1 MGSDIRMPTPP
12 DGRPRFVAVSLS
24 AEGAWRV
31 VAEAPSR
38 EPVDHAVTEMT
49 LTVQARGGAPTF
61 EVWGPTID
69 GSGWQ
74 HINTIAPGHG
84 VTASVGDVTEEP
96 VRSAR
101 EERLRD
107 RRHQVLTSALVSAG
121 VPIGQPEDDTA
132 ARRLIDAV
140 DEDTIRRLAHWFSQ
154 ATAQS

>member
-1 MGSDIRMPTPP
+1 MGSDARMPTPP
-12 DGRPRFVAVSLS
+12 DGRPRFFAVSLS
-24 AEGAWRV
+24 TEGARRV
-31 VAEAPSR
+31 VAEAPTR

-61 EVWGPTID
+61 EIWGPTTD
-69 GSGWQ
+69 GGGWQ
-74 HINTIAPGHG
+74 HIDTIAPGPGITAG
-84 VTASVGDVTEEP
+84 VADVAEEP

-107 RRHQVLTSALVSAG
+107 RRHQVLTSALASAG

-132 ARRLIDAV
+132 IRRLIDAV
-140 DEDTIRRLAHWFSQ
+140 DEETIRRMARWFSQ

>member
-1 MGSDIRMPTPP
+1 MGSDMHMPTPP
-12 DGRPRFVAVSLS
+12 DGRPRFVALSLS
-24 AEGAWRV
+24 AEGARRV

-49 LTVQARGGAPTF
+49 LTVQARGGTPTF
-61 EVWGPTID
+61 EVWGPATD

-74 HINTIAPGHG
+74 HIDTVAPGPG
-84 VTASVGDVTEEP
+84 VATSVADATVEP

-107 RRHQVLTSALVSAG
+107 RRHQVLTSTLASAG

-132 ARRLIDAV
+132 IRCLIGAV
-140 DEDTIRRLAHWFSQ
+140 DEDTIRRLAHWFAQ